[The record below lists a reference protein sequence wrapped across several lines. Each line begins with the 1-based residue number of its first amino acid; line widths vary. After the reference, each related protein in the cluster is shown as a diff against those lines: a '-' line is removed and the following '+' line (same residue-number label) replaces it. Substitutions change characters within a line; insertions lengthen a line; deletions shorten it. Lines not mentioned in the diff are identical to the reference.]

1 MRDTRRAVGR
11 EASTSLP
18 GSPPTPADGS
28 SAGRPSEPYSGGPPA
43 AGKRS
48 AVRRVN
54 SFSRSEAIVQ
64 HISEISC
71 ASDVIRLSG
80 YPLEL
85 HTVTTADGYV
95 LRMERIPR
103 HKAKDVVFFMHGV
116 LDTSMTWVSGG
127 ELRGGSV
134 RI

>member
-1 MRDTRRAVGR
+1 
-11 EASTSLP
+11 
-18 GSPPTPADGS
+18 
-28 SAGRPSEPYSGGPPA
+28 
-43 AGKRS
+43 
-48 AVRRVN
+48 VRRVN